1 MRVLV
6 NCPSGESRLFQ
17 IDAQATVL
25 ELKQI
30 LQEAEGIPVKQ
41 QVLCFAGNN
50 LKDHLSLADHNLEA
64 YTLSDEVVL
73 YLSKRLAAPKRVY
86 LASRQKLSQQAAE
99 LVEADTPVGSLMG
112 LLESRGFATQF
123 SPGASI
129 IVKRQDGSTVPM
141 AVDAA
146 EELQALEDRVAAQE
160 GVTPSCCTFLQ
171 AQCGAMHVQVYPS
184 ASASSNTYPVYKR
197 NAMQPIIMKKDA
209 GEDHQP
215 LPELVKEL
223 CVLGRGSG

>member
-25 ELKQI
+25 ELKQA
-30 LQEAEGIPVKQ
+30 LQEAEGINVKQ

-73 YLSKRLAAPKRVY
+73 YLSKKLLNPKRVY
-86 LASRQKLSQQAAE
+86 LTSRQKLTQQQAD
-99 LVEADTPVGSLMG
+99 LVESDMPVGQLMG
-112 LLESRGFATQF
+112 LLESRGLAAPFA
-123 SPGASI
+123 PGAAI
-129 IVKRQDGSTVPM
+129 TVKRQDGSTIPIRVGP
-141 AVDAA
+141 
-146 EELQALEDRVAAQE
+146 EEPLQHLEDRIAQQE
-160 GVTPSCCTFLQ
+160 GVTPTCCTVLQ
-171 AQCGAMHVQVYPS
+171 AQDGTMHVQVYPS
-184 ASASSNTYPVYKR
+184 ASASTNTYPVYKR
-197 NAMQPIIMKKDA
+197 GAAQPMILKKD
-209 GEDHQP
+209 GEDMQP

-223 CVLGRGSG
+223 CVLP

>member
-25 ELKQI
+25 ELKEA
-30 LQEAEGIPVKQ
+30 LQEAERIPVKQ
-41 QVLCFAGNN
+41 QVLCFGGNN

-73 YLSKRLAAPKRVY
+73 YLSKRLSVPKRVY
-86 LASRQKLSQQAAE
+86 LTSRHKLSQQAAE

-112 LLESRGFATQF
+112 LLESRGFASPF
-123 SPGASI
+123 SPTASI
-129 IVKRQDGSTVPM
+129 VVKRQDGSTVPM
-141 AVDAA
+141 AVAPT

-160 GVTPSCCTFLQ
+160 GVAPTCCTFLQ
-171 AQCGAMHVQVYPS
+171 AQDGNMHVQVYPS
-184 ASASSNTYPVYKR
+184 AMSSTNTYPVYKR
-197 NAMQPIIMKKDA
+197 NANQPVIVRKEAEA
-209 GEDHQP
+209 GLQP
-215 LPELVKEL
+215 LPEVVKEL
-223 CVLGRGSG
+223 CVLP

>member
-25 ELKQI
+25 ELKQA

-73 YLSKRLAAPKRVY
+73 YLSKRLAKPKRVY
-86 LASRQKLSQQAAE
+86 LTARNKLSQQAAE
-99 LVEADTPVGSLMG
+99 LVEADSPVGSLMG
-112 LLESRGFATQF
+112 LLESRGFATPF
-123 SPGASI
+123 SPTASI
-129 IVKRQDGSTVPM
+129 VVKRKDGSTVPI
-141 AVDAA
+141 AVAA
-146 EELQALEDRVAAQE
+146 SEELQAMEDRVATQE
-160 GVTPSCCTFLQ
+160 GVAPTCCTFLQ
-171 AQCGAMHVQVYPS
+171 AQDGNMHVVLYPS
-184 ASASSNTYPVYKR
+184 ASSSTDTYPVYKR
-197 NAMQPIIMKKDA
+197 GAMQPAMPKKEA
-209 GEDHQP
+209 AEGMQP

-223 CVLGRGSG
+223 CVLP

>member
-17 IDAQATVL
+17 IDSQATVL
-25 ELKQI
+25 ELKQA

-73 YLSKRLAAPKRVY
+73 YLSKRLSQPKRVY
-86 LASRQKLSQQAAE
+86 LASRNKLSQQAAE
-99 LVEADTPVGSLMG
+99 LVEADSPVGSLMG
-112 LLESRGFATQF
+112 LLESRGFATPF
-123 SPGASI
+123 APGASI
-129 IVKRQDGSTVPM
+129 VLKRQDGSTIPLHVSH
-141 AVDAA
+141 A
-146 EELQALEDRVAAQE
+146 EELQGMEERVAEKE
-160 GVTPSCCTFLQ
+160 GVVPTCCTFLQ
-171 AQCGAMHVQVYPS
+171 AQDGNMHVQVYPS
-184 ASASSNTYPVYKR
+184 ASASTNTYPIYKR
-197 NAMQPIIMKKDA
+197 GASQTAIPRKEP
-209 GEDHQP
+209 GEELQP

-223 CVLGRGSG
+223 CVLP

>member
-25 ELKQI
+25 ELKQA

-73 YLSKRLAAPKRVY
+73 YLSKRLAHPKRVY
-86 LASRQKLSQQAAE
+86 LTSRLKLDQQAAE

-112 LLESRGFATQF
+112 LLESRGFATPF
-123 SPGASI
+123 TPGASI
-129 IVKRQDGSTVPM
+129 VVKRQDGSTVPITVV
-141 AVDAA
+141 AT
-146 EELQALEDRVAAQE
+146 EELQAMEDRVAAQE
-160 GVTPSCCTFLQ
+160 GVAPTCCTFLQ
-171 AQCGAMHVQVYPS
+171 AQDGNMHVQLCPS
-184 ASASSNTYPVYKR
+184 ASASTDTYPVYKR
-197 NAMQPIIMKKDA
+197 SANQPAIPRKEA
-209 GEDHQP
+209 GEGMQP

-223 CVLGRGSG
+223 CVLP

>member
-17 IDAQATVL
+17 IDSQATVL
-25 ELKQI
+25 ELKQA

-86 LASRQKLSQQAAE
+86 LVSRHKLSQQAAE
-99 LVEADTPVGSLMG
+99 LVEADMPVGAIMG
-112 LLESRGFATQF
+112 LLESRGFATAF
-123 SPGASI
+123 AGTASI
-129 IVKRQDGSTVPM
+129 VLKRQDGSAIPLSVHPT
-141 AVDAA
+141 
-146 EELQALEDRVAAQE
+146 EELQALEDRIAAKE
-160 GVTPSCCTFLQ
+160 GVTPTCCTFLQ
-171 AQCGAMHVQVYPS
+171 AQDGNMHVQVFPSGS
-184 ASASSNTYPVYKR
+184 ASTNTYPIYRR
-197 NAMQPIIMKKDA
+197 NNTQPMIMKKEESEADKM
-209 GEDHQP
+209 QP
-215 LPELVKEL
+215 LPELAKEL
-223 CVLGRGSG
+223 CVLP

>member
-25 ELKQI
+25 ELKQA

-73 YLSKRLAAPKRVY
+73 YLSKRLSQPKRVY
-86 LASRQKLSQQAAE
+86 LASRHKLSQQAAE

-112 LLESRGFATQF
+112 LLESRGFATPF
-123 SPGASI
+123 APGASI
-129 IVKRQDGSTVPM
+129 VLKRQDGSSVPLTVAPG
-141 AVDAA
+141 
-146 EELQALEDRVAAQE
+146 EELQALEDRVAKQE
-160 GVTPSCCTFLQ
+160 GVTPTCCTFLQ
-171 AQCGAMHVQVYPS
+171 AQDGNMHVQVYPS
-184 ASASSNTYPVYKR
+184 GSASSNTYPVYKR
-197 NAMQPIIMKKDA
+197 NANQPIIMKKEA
-209 GEDHQP
+209 GEEHQP
-215 LPELVKEL
+215 LPQLVKEL
-223 CVLGRGSG
+223 CVLP